1 MTSVTGLHHV
11 SLSMPP
17 EDYAKTL
24 SFYRDFL
31 GLEMICEAAPP
42 APDPLA
48 LLSLGNTIL
57 ELVPDG
63 SGGQSR
69 GALSHI
75 ALATDDVDG
84 LLEKVRV
91 AGYEVTMEPDEFMLP
106 NHAAIRIAFFT
117 GPAGE
122 SVEFLCEH

>member
-1 MTSVTGLHHV
+1 MTRVTGLHHV

-24 SFYRDFL
+24 CFYRDFL
-31 GLEMICEAAPP
+31 GLEMICEAALP

-48 LLSLGNTIL
+48 MLTLGNTIL

-63 SGGQSR
+63 SGGASS
-69 GALSHI
+69 GVLNHI

-84 LLEKVRV
+84 LLEKVRA
-91 AGYEVTMEPDEFMLP
+91 AGYEITMDPAEFMLP
-106 NHAAIRIAFFT
+106 HGVAIRIAFFA

-122 SVEFLCEH
+122 SVELLCEH

>member
-1 MTSVTGLHHV
+1 MNSITGLHHV
-11 SLSMPP
+11 SLSMSP
-17 EDYAKTL
+17 EDYPKTL

-31 GLEMICEAAPP
+31 SLEMICEAALP

-48 LLSLGNTIL
+48 MLSLGNTIL

-63 SGGQSR
+63 GGGESA

-84 LLEKVRV
+84 LLEKVRA
-91 AGYEVTMEPDEFMLP
+91 AGYEVTMEPADFMLP
-106 NHAAIRIAFFT
+106 HGVAIRIAFFT

-122 SVEFLCEH
+122 SVELLCEH